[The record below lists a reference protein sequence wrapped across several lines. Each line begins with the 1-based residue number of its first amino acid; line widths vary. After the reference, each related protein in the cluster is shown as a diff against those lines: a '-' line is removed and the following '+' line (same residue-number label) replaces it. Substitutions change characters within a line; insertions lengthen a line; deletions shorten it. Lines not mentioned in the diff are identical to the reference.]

1 MAGGHQRLKFKEDVE
16 KLRLGEMIGDEL
28 ILIARGRRRIT
39 RLVTSSSGTSGCCPT
54 RPRLAVWKPWLMVRE
69 GGGGGGG
76 GEEEDTDAAGD
87 FLAIPGTITIREVF
101 N

>member
-54 RPRLAVWKPWLMVRE
+54 RPMLAVWKPWPMVRE
-69 GGGGGGG
+69 GGGGGRRGYRCSWG
-76 GEEEDTDAAGD
+76 LLGYSWNHHNQGS
-87 FLAIPGTITIREVF
+87 F
-101 N
+101 

>member
-54 RPRLAVWKPWLMVRE
+54 RPRLAVWKPWPMVRE
-69 GGGGGGG
+69 GGE

>member
-54 RPRLAVWKPWLMVRE
+54 RPRLAVWRPWPMISWTSTSR
-69 GGGGGGG
+69 
-76 GEEEDTDAAGD
+76 AG
-87 FLAIPGTITIREVF
+87 RSW
-101 N
+101 